1 MPAKEDLTQVERDKI
16 DIGCDF
22 DFREVAKR
30 PLESISPNEIAMYKW
45 SGVYPQL
52 QPGFFMIRVVTP
64 GGRMTQEQFQRAVD
78 LAETFGQGELCIT
91 TRQTL
96 QFHWIRQGDIHKV
109 LEGMAEVGITTKNAC
124 GDVARNVVGSS
135 IANDSPHMTGDAERI
150 IKLIAED
157 DEIQNS
163 RNLPR
168 KHKISVACMNEA
180 GAQTLMNCQGWVPV
194 QRDGVIGWKYHA
206 GGGLGARPHLA
217 KVIFDWVPE
226 DLVIEV
232 TRATVE
238 AFRRYGNR
246 RKRAFGRLK
255 VVVDEMGAAAFGDLL
270 LEIMQE
276 KGISGLEAIEQAQSP
291 VPDIGRPILNGQPV
305 VPQRQAGRVTVRVII
320 PRSELRTTA
329 SRAILNIAKDN
340 GSGDI
345 VFTNRQNLEL
355 HDVPEDKA
363 SAVVDGL
370 HAAGLRT
377 EGLEHLPDIVACV
390 GTTMCRL
397 AVSDTPDAYHR
408 LHDAFSDDE
417 AYWRNIG
424 PLRVNLTGCPNNCA
438 QAWIADIGL
447 RGRRIRDDE
456 HGGSEESFT
465 VFVGGKLHGTGRIAE
480 ELFDVRTEELVPAI
494 RRILDTYLD
503 QRQNNEFFSDFID
516 RVGVPAFKDM
526 IPAQPQ
532 PSPAPGEES

>member
-1 MPAKEDLTQVERDKI
+1 MLAKEDLTQVERDKI
-16 DIGCDF
+16 EIGCDF
-22 DFREVAKR
+22 DFREMAKR

-64 GGRMTQEQFQRAVD
+64 GGRMTQQQFQRAVD

-96 QFHWIRQGDIHKV
+96 QFHWIRQEDIHKI

-124 GDVARNVVGSS
+124 GDVPRNVVGSS
-135 IANDSPHMTGDAERI
+135 LTNDSPHMTGDAEHV
-150 IKLIAED
+150 IKWIAED
-157 DEIQNS
+157 DEIQNQ

-168 KHKISVACMNEA
+168 KHKISVACTNEA

-194 QRDGVIGWKYHA
+194 QRDGETGWKYHA

-226 DLVIEV
+226 ELVVEV
-232 TRATVE
+232 TRAAVE

-255 VVVDEMGAAAFGDLL
+255 VVVDEMGAEAFGNLL
-270 LEIMQE
+270 LDIMRE
-276 KGISGLEAIEQAQSP
+276 KNIAGLDNIEKAQSP
-291 VPDIGRPILNGQPV
+291 IPDIGRPILNGEPV
-305 VPQRQAGRVTVRVII
+305 VPQRQDGRVTVRVII
-320 PRSELRTTA
+320 PRSELRTAA
-329 SRAILNIAKDN
+329 SRAILDIAHTN
-340 GSGDI
+340 HTGDI

-355 HDVPEDKA
+355 HDVPEDQ
-363 SAVVDGL
+363 SSNVVAGL

-417 AYWRNIG
+417 AYWRKIG

-456 HGGSEESFT
+456 NGGSEESFT

-494 RRILDTYLD
+494 RRILDTYLQ
-503 QRQNNEFFSDFID
+503 QRQDNEIFSDFID

-526 IPAQPQ
+526 IPA
-532 PSPAPGEES
+532 

>member
-1 MPAKEDLTQVERDKI
+1 MIAKEDLTQVERDKLQF
-16 DIGCDF
+16 GFDF
-22 DFREVAKR
+22 DFLDIAKR
-30 PLESISPNEIAMYKW
+30 PIESISPNEIAMYKW
-45 SGVYPQL
+45 TGVYPQL

-64 GGRMTQEQFQRAVD
+64 GGRMTQPQFQRAVD
-78 LAETFGQGELCIT
+78 LAETYGQGELCIT

-96 QFHWIRQGDIHKV
+96 QFHWIRQQDIHKI

-124 GDVARNVVGSS
+124 GDVTRNIVGSS
-135 IANDSPHMTGDAERI
+135 SATDSPQIQGDAARI
-150 IKLIAED
+150 IRLIAED
-157 DEIQNS
+157 DEIQNK

-168 KHKISVACMNEA
+168 KHKISVACANEA

-194 QRDGVIGWKYHA
+194 VRDGVTGWKYHA
-206 GGGLGARPHLA
+206 GGGLGARPYLA

-226 DLVIEV
+226 ELVLEV
-232 TRATVE
+232 TRAAVE
-238 AFRRYGNR
+238 AFFRYGNR

-255 VVVDEMGAAAFGDLL
+255 VVVDEMGASAFGDVL
-270 LEIMQE
+270 LEIMRE
-276 KGISGLEAIEQAQSP
+276 RGIGGLEQIQKALSP
-291 VPDIGRPILNGQPV
+291 VPDIGRPILNGEPV
-305 VPQRQAGRVTVRVII
+305 VQQRQPGRVTVRVII
-320 PRSELRTTA
+320 PRSELRTAA
-329 SRAILNIAKDN
+329 SQAILQIARDH
-340 GSGDI
+340 GCGDV

-355 HDVPEDKA
+355 HDVPVAKA
-363 SAVVDGL
+363 HAVVDAL

-417 AYWRNIG
+417 TYWRKVG

-456 HGGSEESFT
+456 NGGSEESFT
-465 VFVGGKLHGTGRIAE
+465 IFVGGKLHGPGRIAE
-480 ELFDVRTEELVPAI
+480 ELFDVRTAELVPAI
-494 RRILDTYLD
+494 RRILDTYL
-503 QRQNNEFFSDFID
+503 QHRNEKEIFCDFID

-526 IPAQPQ
+526 IPA
-532 PSPAPGEES
+532 

>member
-1 MPAKEDLTQVERDKI
+1 MPAKEDLTQVERDKLTY
-16 DIGCDF
+16 GPDF
-22 DFREVAKR
+22 DFREIAER
-30 PLESISPNEIAMYKW
+30 PIETITPNEIAMYKW
-45 SGVYPQL
+45 TGVYPQL

-64 GGRMTQEQFQRAVD
+64 GGRMTSRQFTRAVD
-78 LAETFGQGELCIT
+78 LAERFGQGELCIT

-96 QFHWIRQGDIHKV
+96 QFHWIRKEDIYKV

-124 GDVARNVVGSS
+124 GDVPRNVVGSS
-135 IANDSPHMTGDAERI
+135 LAGVAPEQTGDAARI
-150 IKLIAED
+150 IRMLADD
-157 DEIQNS
+157 DEIQNQ

-168 KHKISVACMNEA
+168 KHKISVACANEA

-194 QRDGVIGWKYHA
+194 VRDGVTGWRYHA
-206 GGGLGARPHLA
+206 GGGLGARPYLA

-226 DLVIEV
+226 DLVLPV
-232 TRATVE
+232 TRAAVE
-238 AFRRYGNR
+238 AFRRHGDR

-255 VVVDEMGAAAFGDLL
+255 VVVDQMGAAAFGDCLL
-270 LEIMQE
+270 GIMRERKIPGLDQIE
-276 KGISGLEAIEQAQSP
+276 KAASP
-291 VPDIGRPILNGQPV
+291 IPDIGRPILNGQPV
-305 VPQRQAGRVTVRVII
+305 VPQKQENRSVVRVII
-320 PRSELRTTA
+320 PRSELRTAA
-329 SRAILNIAKDN
+329 SRVIAKLSEER
-340 GSGDI
+340 GGGI
-345 VFTNRQNLEL
+345 IMFTNRQNLEL
-355 HDVPEDKA
+355 HDVPNENVPA
-363 SAVVDGL
+363 ILEQL
-370 HAAGLRT
+370 HRAGLRT

-417 AYWRNIG
+417 AYWRKIG

-456 HGGSEESFT
+456 SGGSEESFT

-494 RRILDTYLD
+494 RRILDTYLETRD
-503 QRQNNEFFSDFID
+503 NDDEMFCDFID
-516 RVGVPAFKDM
+516 RVGVPAFKAM
-526 IPAQPQ
+526 IPA
-532 PSPAPGEES
+532 